1 MVNTYTNE
9 IIDMFIAEYTP
20 QEVCAELGLCEEP
33 KIQLLQQNN
42 NIPQE
47 ITGGGADDGI
57 CILCEYAMQ
66 ILEKEIINNR

>member
-20 QEVCAELGLCEEP
+20 QEVCAELGLCDEP
-33 KIQLLQQNN
+33 KIQLQQQNN

-47 ITGGGADDGI
+47 ITGGGDDGI